1 LVASFVKPQLGGV
14 VAPEPEPP
22 PDPPPEPPL
31 GGATP
36 VPDNAMLV
44 GEFVALL
51 ATLTLPLTAPAE
63 VGMNKTVKLAV

>member
-22 PDPPPEPPL
+22 PEPPL

-36 VPDNAMLV
+36 VPVNAMLV